1 MPRSR
6 RGDPSRLGAQSRRGA
21 EVRRR
26 GDLPGKGRLWT
37 LALTGL
43 IAGVFMAA
51 AALPSSLLV
60 GFGIKAAAG
69 EFEDLPAALRTPP
82 IAQRSDLYANDGI
95 TLITSFYDENRVAVP
110 MDAVAPVM
118 RDAMVAAEDIRFY
131 EHPGVDLR
139 SVLRAFVA
147 NQRAGGEVRQGAST
161 LTMQY
166 VRNVL
171 KSDPNLTEA
180 ERAAATV
187 TSPGRK
193 LREMRYAIA
202 VERGIGKTEILN
214 RYLNIAYFGAGA
226 YGISAASERYFDKA
240 PAHLNLAEAALLA
253 GLVQSPDTDSPIDG
267 DADAAVAR
275 RNYVL
280 DQMVR
285 MGVTSAA
292 DAARATAAPLA
303 LRPTTE
309 PNGCT
314 SMPAGRTD
322 WGFFCDYLVQWW
334 ERQPAFGATISERQE
349 RLRRGGYHI
358 VSSLDPTVQASAL
371 GQALGVYG
379 YDNPRAM
386 PTAVVQPGTGRVLAL
401 AVNRH
406 YRLDANPAGQENY
419 PNTVNQLVAGGGAI
433 DGYQAGSTFKMF
445 TMLAA
450 LEAGLPL
457 GTTINAPTKLV
468 TQWRHTGPG
477 NCGGFWCPVNANPKW
492 MNGPRTMWNGFGRSV
507 NTYFVELERRIGA
520 DKVVAMAQRFGIVLR
535 SEADAA
541 LAEDAAGWGAFTLGV
556 AATTPLD
563 LANAYATV
571 AAEGRYCAPL
581 PVAELMDP
589 AGQPVAAA
597 QPSCSQVVRPDV
609 ARAATDAARCP
620 VGDRSAFNKCDG
632 GTATSVAG
640 LLGRPVAGKTGSA
653 EQYATETFVAYT
665 PQLAAAAIAA
675 NPDDPGDKVGAA
687 VQANVVAAVVRVM
700 ATALAGAPKREFTP
714 PGQDLVVG
722 PGRTNF

>member
-1 MPRSR
+1 MSMPRSR
-6 RGDPSRLGAQSRRGA
+6 PADRPGRRERHRSR
-21 EVRRR
+21 
-26 GDLPGKGRLWT
+26 DLPGLGRLWT
-37 LALTGL
+37 LVLTGL
-43 IAGVFMAA
+43 LAGVFMAA
-51 AALPSSLLV
+51 AALPGSLLV
-60 GFGIKAAAG
+60 GFGLNAVAG
-69 EFEDLPAALRTPP
+69 EFDDLPDALRNPP
-82 IAQRSDLYANDGI
+82 TAQRSDLYANDGI
-95 TLITSFYDENRVAVP
+95 TLITSFYDENRVEVAL
-110 MDAVAPVM
+110 DAVAPVM

-171 KSDPNLTEA
+171 KSDPELTEA
-180 ERAAATV
+180 ERAAATA

-202 VERGIGKTEILN
+202 VERGIGKSEILR

-253 GLVQSPDTDSPIDG
+253 GLVQAPDTDSPIDG
-267 DADAAVAR
+267 DAEAALSR
-275 RNYVL
+275 RGYVL

-285 MGVTSAA
+285 MGVTTPGDAGRAA
-292 DAARATAAPLA
+292 ASPLA

-314 SMPAGRTD
+314 GIPDGRLD
-322 WGFFCDYLVQWW
+322 WGFFCDYLTQWW
-334 ERQPAFGATISERQE
+334 DRQPAFGATVRERQE
-349 RLRRGGYHI
+349 KLRRGGYHI
-358 VSSLDPTVQASAL
+358 TSSLDPGVQASAI
-371 GQALGVYG
+371 GQVLGVYG

-406 YRLDANPAGQENY
+406 YRLDANPNGQENF

-457 GTTINAPTKLV
+457 STTIKAPTKLV

-477 NCGGFWCPVNANPKW
+477 NCGGRWCPANANPKW
-492 MNGPRTMWNGFGRSV
+492 MNGPRTMWSGFGRSV
-507 NTYFVELERRIGA
+507 NTYFVELERRVGA
-520 DKVVAMAQRFGIVLR
+520 DKVVQMAQRLGIVLR
-535 SEADAA
+535 AEADAA
-541 LAEDAAGWGAFTLGV
+541 LAENAADWGAFTLGV

-563 LANAYATV
+563 LANAYATL

-581 PVAELMDP
+581 PITSIMDP
-589 AGQPVAAA
+589 TGRSVVAGEPA
-597 QPSCSQVVRPDV
+597 CSQVVRPDV

-620 VGDRSAFNKCDG
+620 VGDRSSSVNRCDG
-632 GTATSVAG
+632 GTATSVAK
-640 LLGRPVAGKTGSA
+640 LLGRPVAGKTGSS
-653 EQYATETFVAYT
+653 EKFATETFVAYT

-675 NPDDPGDKVGAA
+675 NPDDPGDRVGAA
-687 VQANVVAAVVRVM
+687 VQAKMVDAVVRVM
-700 ATALAGAPKREFTP
+700 ATALAGEPKREFTP
-714 PGQDLVVG
+714 PSRDLVLG
-722 PGRTNF
+722 PGGNPY